1 MYLVITNDGFQ
12 LKTYIERFIFRQNQT
27 DSFLTKIQN
36 LNMTSPAHSKYM
48 KISTGRLM
56 DNLLNSYST
65 LDLHLRDTTMSGK
78 ERKDLTI
85 SSVSVNVVF
94 KQIQKDM
101 LFARKLRSAVDEN
114 RQKRRQCFYI
124 SKSAESVGRA
134 MATTINNIGVKSDTL
149 TKTFEELGVPCD
161 VRPCLLVEWVLSAVV
176 PALISIVEMWDYGF
190 KEMLKTLYFSYPN
203 PTNAKKLKSLNSF
216 ATECN
221 VSIEN
226 DLAEAVNR
234 GGPLF
239 LTNAAVQQCKTEYE
253 NRFNVDWET
262 LKKKVLRIIN
272 VYDRIYNAFKHA
284 NAMDLC
290 RTNGFLNT
298 GATVHCD
305 AVDDFIDKYN
315 NVYNRLN
322 ERKLEKR
329 KFDNSFL
336 PLYEALFKVEEGKL
350 SIETFDTLASRYFEG
365 NSTIC
370 RAIQAIKA
378 ATSTSTTTTPPPF
391 TFEEQQRQ
399 MDTPGNTLQHRTPPL
414 DQIEPPPIPNQ
425 KRRPAR
431 AAAVAA
437 AKSVTDI
444 AQDEAPTDTDSDTD
458 IEPCDEVYPP
468 SDDDLNSVPS
478 DDDLNVPSAT
488 PDENTNDTSTTG
500 AVKKK
505 TTPRA
510 PAGKRRKGYVDPNG
524 MTWKGDVDHGKTR
537 AWQQMNSG
545 EIYFHCPYCD
555 AGKAINPGYLKKCRV
570 ISAEWRDNA
579 TATELAELDPDTCVE
594 LSIANLQT
602 GARPVLQ
609 TIKQTACRRA
619 PEWSRFRKHIQDCW
633 KRRKGVHH
641 PDQLASAEADI
652 LWLDRNDM
660 IPELFK
666 QVKVKYDKMETKT
679 STGKYNW
686 KTYREKAKK
695 RKERE
700 MRAKIIAEFEKENIK
715 KQKRAEIF
723 SKWEEA

>member
-1 MYLVITNDGFQ
+1 
-12 LKTYIERFIFRQNQT
+12 
-27 DSFLTKIQN
+27 
-36 LNMTSPAHSKYM
+36 
-48 KISTGRLM
+48 M

-78 ERKDLTI
+78 ERKDLTM

-94 KQIQKDM
+94 KQIQKDI
-101 LFARKLRSAVDEN
+101 LQARKLRSGVDEN

-124 SKSAESVGRA
+124 SKCAESVGRA

-161 VRPCLLVEWVLSAVV
+161 VRPCLLVEWVLSAVI

-190 KEMLKTLYFSYPN
+190 KDMLKTLYFSYPN

-221 VSIEN
+221 VSIED
-226 DLAEAVNR
+226 DLTEAVKR

-239 LTNAAVQQCKTEYE
+239 LTNAAVQQCKEEYE

-262 LKKKVLRIIN
+262 LKKKVLRVIN
-272 VYDRIYNAFKHA
+272 VYDRIYNAFRNA

-350 SIETFDTLASRYFEG
+350 SIETFDMLASRYFEG

-378 ATSTSTTTTPPPF
+378 AATTTPPPF

-399 MDTPGNTLQHRTPPL
+399 MDSTPGYTLQHRTPPL
-414 DQIEPPPIPNQ
+414 DQIEPPPTPIQ
-425 KRRPAR
+425 KRPPAR

-437 AKSVTDI
+437 AKNVTEI
-444 AQDEAPTDTDSDTD
+444 AQDETPTDTDSDTD

-468 SDDDLNSVPS
+468 SDDDF
-478 DDDLNVPSAT
+478 NVPSAT
-488 PDENTNDTSTTG
+488 PPYENTNDDTSTTG

-510 PAGKRRKGYVDPNG
+510 HAGETTR
-524 MTWKGDVDHGKTR
+524 KGDVDHGKTR

-545 EIYFHCPYCD
+545 EVYFHCPYCD
-555 AGKAINPGYLKKCRV
+555 AGKAINPGYLSKFHV
-570 ISAEWRDNA
+570 ITPEWRDNA
-579 TATELAELDPDTCVE
+579 TETELAELDPDTCVE
-594 LSIANLQT
+594 VSIANLQT

-609 TIKQTACRRA
+609 TIKQTGCRRA

-666 QVKVKYDKMETKT
+666 QVKVKYDKTETKT
-679 STGKYNW
+679 SAGKYNW
-686 KTYREKAKK
+686 KTYRNEAKK
-695 RKERE
+695 RREQE
-700 MRAKIIAEFEKENIK
+700 MRAKIIAEFEKENKK
-715 KQKRAEIF
+715 KQKRAFIF
-723 SKWEEA
+723 SKWDEV